1 MNESVTAEAGPKKP
15 CGNQAMTHFVGVV
28 RPLFLLLA
36 FSTHAW
42 PQLETATE
50 FSRPLVKSV
59 TEDATAGGAIRPL
72 KKKEGR
78 STLDRLLCISR
89 AESPTRPTSDRLGLQ
104 NLKEAGVMDSFS
116 GTTEEI
122 TQYAPCQGTWVTYV
136 AYSQEFQTEIFGLP
150 IQGELVAGKP
160 KTPEPG
166 GGSLLGLG
174 LTLLALVRRYFPR
187 SG

>member
-1 MNESVTAEAGPKKP
+1 MSWGILLGFVFTA
-15 CGNQAMTHFVGVV
+15 T
-28 RPLFLLLA
+28 
-36 FSTHAW
+36 AW
-42 PQLETATE
+42 PQLETVTE
-50 FSRPLVKSV
+50 FSRPLAKFP

-89 AESPTRPTSDRLGLQ
+89 AESPNRPTPDRMGLQ
-104 NLKEAGVMDSFS
+104 NLQEAGVTDSS
-116 GTTEEI
+116 SRTTEEI

-150 IQGELVAGKP
+150 IQGEIVTGKP

-166 GGSLLGLG
+166 GGSLLSLG
-174 LTLLALVRRYFPR
+174 LVLLALVRRHLPR
-187 SG
+187 LG